1 MLTITQRQSNLKF
14 LGYYNGIVDGIE
26 LNLTKNAYILFQKD
40 YNLTVDGIYGFVTD
54 DKLTSI
60 IKEIQSK
67 LGTTPDGVVGPN
79 TILKC
84 KEYQLYHDLTPDG
97 ICGTK
102 TIKKLYSSNLSWDN
116 IMHFKKSEMNCPCC
130 GMNNTDLNLMLILE
144 KIREHFGNK
153 PIIITSG
160 CRCKKHNASLTGS
173 ASNSKH
179 LYGKAV
185 DFYIKGVS
193 TSDTLNYCKSLVN
206 NSTLRYT
213 YTNNTN
219 MSGVVHIDI
228 N

>member
-14 LGYYNGIVDGIE
+14 LGYYNAIVDGIE
-26 LNLTKNAYILFQKD
+26 KNCTKNAYKLFQKD

-54 DKLTSI
+54 DKLTSV

-67 LGTTPDGVVGPN
+67 LGTTPDGVAGSI
-79 TILKC
+79 TISKC
-84 KEYQLYHDLTPDG
+84 KEYQTNNGLVPDG
-97 ICGTK
+97 ICGVK
-102 TIKKLYSSNLSWDN
+102 TIKKLYSSNLTWNN
-116 IMHFKKSEMNCPCC
+116 IPHFKKSEMNCPCC

-160 CRCKKHNASLTGS
+160 CRCKKHNDSLRGS

-185 DFYIKGVS
+185 DFYIKGI
-193 TSDTLNYCKSLVN
+193 TISDTLNYCKSLVN
-206 NSTLRYT
+206 NGTLRYT
-213 YTNNTN
+213 YTNSTN
-219 MSGVVHIDI
+219 MSGAVHIDI